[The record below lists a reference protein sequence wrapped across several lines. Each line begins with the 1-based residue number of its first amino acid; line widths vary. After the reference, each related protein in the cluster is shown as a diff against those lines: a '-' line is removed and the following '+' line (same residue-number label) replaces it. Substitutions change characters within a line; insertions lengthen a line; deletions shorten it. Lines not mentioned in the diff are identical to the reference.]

1 MNDRE
6 TALAAL
12 QFSAQKFK
20 ALKSFNEIKSY
31 YALIAVCSIFP
42 ALYGLVILCGLRLAW
57 SNKGLKRFVIIPNF
71 LSIIFFL
78 MGIFVTLNLINVFTG
93 PSAAISSTGTIW
105 LLSFMLSCFV
115 FGLCF
120 LFALRLRKNRMK
132 KIAFEIEALLAIVE
146 SKTGAR

>member
-42 ALYGLVILCGLRLAW
+42 ALYGLVIFCGLRLAW

-78 MGIFVTLNLINVFTG
+78 MGIFVTLNLINVFTC

>member
-42 ALYGLVILCGLRLAW
+42 ALYGLVIFCGLCLAW

-78 MGIFVTLNLINVFTG
+78 MGIFVTLNLINVFIG
-93 PSAAISSTGTIW
+93 PAAAINSTCTIW

-120 LFALRLRKNRMK
+120 LFALRLRKNRMN

-146 SKTGAR
+146 SKNDAR

>member
-12 QFSAQKFK
+12 QISAQKLK

-42 ALYGLVILCGLRLAW
+42 ALYGLVIFFGLRLAW

-78 MGIFVTLNLINVFTG
+78 MGIFVTLNLINVFIG
-93 PSAAISSTGTIW
+93 PAAAINSTCTIW
-105 LLSFMLSCFV
+105 LLSLMLSCFV

-120 LFALRLRKNRMK
+120 LFALRLRKNRMN

-146 SKTGAR
+146 SKTDAR